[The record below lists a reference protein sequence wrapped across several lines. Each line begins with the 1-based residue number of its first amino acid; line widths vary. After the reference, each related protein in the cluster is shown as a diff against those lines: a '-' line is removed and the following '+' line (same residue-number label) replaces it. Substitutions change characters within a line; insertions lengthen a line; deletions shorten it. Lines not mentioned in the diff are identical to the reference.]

1 MERRGKHTSS
11 ATCYRDFDHDGSLF
25 AKLYTI
31 DFDANESAVES
42 SGVELLPLYRRIL
55 WVRFWS
61 AVLGVSSADD
71 GIGHDSCHKPPTFEA
86 IMAIVDTLNACLV
99 GDCLNPR

>member
-42 SGVELLPLYRRIL
+42 FFLCIVASMDPLLVRSFRR
-55 WVRFWS
+55 VFGR
-61 AVLGVSSADD
+61 
-71 GIGHDSCHKPPTFEA
+71 
-86 IMAIVDTLNACLV
+86 
-99 GDCLNPR
+99 